1 MGSSTQEQLLE
12 QRARIA
18 DGGEPL
24 FTRERE
30 VNHEGRSTLK
40 HSIPRVAVD
49 LVGLTDDD
57 TVVIDV
63 YDDGYF
69 VRKKSGGKHND
80 REQ

>member
-12 QRARIA
+12 QRAKIA

-24 FTRERE
+24 FTRERA
-30 VNHEGRSTLK
+30 VNQEGQVTLK

-49 LVGLTDDD
+49 LLGLTDED
-57 TVVIDV
+57 TVAIEV

-69 VRKKSGGKHND
+69 VRKKSGGQHND
-80 REQ
+80 HEQ